1 MTEKQKLTNCLNC
14 FYCAKA
20 HRSPDDDGK
29 EKLFV
34 LENQERDKLKS
45 ANYDFLK
52 ELPTIIWYL
61 TCYRKVWCE
70 VIDGINRE
78 KLRGSL
84 SKKKC
89 KNYFSFK
96 KSEFLTF
103 PAAVELQ
110 KNKDENFKFWFT
122 NILVIIG
129 ILITMVFG
137 VLSLLIK

>member
-1 MTEKQKLTNCLNC
+1 MIEKQKLTNCLNC
-14 FYCAKA
+14 FYCATA
-20 HRSPDDDGK
+20 YRSPDDSK

-34 LENQERDKLKS
+34 LTNQKRDKLKS
-45 ANYDFLK
+45 SNYDFLK
-52 ELPTIIWYL
+52 ELPTITWYL

-70 VIDGINRE
+70 VIDGTNKE
-78 KLRGSL
+78 NLRRSL

-96 KSEFLTF
+96 ESEFLTF